1 MKKLA
6 RFVAIASLMGV
17 SAQAAD
23 YMIDSAH
30 SSANFK
36 IKHLVSKV
44 SGGFNDFSGEFSFD
58 ENNPKSFKGEFMIKT
73 ASINTNNAK
82 RDEHLRSDDFFGAEK
97 NPVLTFKAR
106 ELKSVGKGKFKLIG
120 DFTMR
125 GVTKP
130 ATFDVEYMGAGKDPW
145 GNDKVGFSAVSKIN
159 RKDWGMSFNKVLDA
173 GGFMLGDEVE
183 IDIQIEGNGK
193 APANGKK

>member
-1 MKKLA
+1 MKKLSL
-6 RFVAIASLMGV
+6 FVAVASCLAV

-23 YMIDSAH
+23 FMIDSAH

-36 IKHLVSKV
+36 IKHLMSKV
-44 SGGFNDFSGEFSFD
+44 TGGFNDFSGEFSFD
-58 ENNPKSFKGEFMIKT
+58 EKNPKSFQGQFTIKA

-82 RDEHLRSDDFFGAEK
+82 RDEHLRGDDFFGAEK
-97 NPVLTFKAR
+97 NPALTFKSR
-106 ELKSVGKGKFKLIG
+106 ELKPAGTGKFKLIG

-145 GNDKVGFSAVSKIN
+145 GNEKVGFSAVAKIN
-159 RKDWGMSFNKVLDA
+159 RKEWGMTFNKVLDT
-173 GGFMLGDEVE
+173 GGFMLGDDVE
-183 IDIQIEGNGK
+183 IDVQVEGNAK
-193 APANGKK
+193 APANAKK